1 MCPGGIIMRK
11 DFGAKAML
19 YPMPVLMIST
29 YDESGNPDIMNAAWG
44 GIADDTQI
52 NICLSPTHKTVKNI
66 QAGSDFTVSMATA
79 ATIIPCDFAGIVSSN
94 DDPEKIKKSGFH
106 FTKSKLVNAPL
117 CDELPMALECKVISY
132 DEKSC
137 RLLGEIVNVCADES
151 VLGDDGKIDVKKLD
165 PVTYDSMHHK
175 YIRLG
180 DVVADAFKC
189 GLQLK

>member
-1 MCPGGIIMRK
+1 MRK

-79 ATIIPCDFAGIVSSN
+79 ATIIPCDFAGIVSAN

-180 DVVADAFKC
+180 DVVANAFKC